1 MPEVSAEASEETVP
15 AEQTDVPSE
24 TEPAEET
31 LPVIDDHDPDPVLTM
46 DNSQVDVS
54 SEGVYPVTYIAQ
66 EPVASYVHYDILEV
80 DEF

>member
-1 MPEVSAEASEETVP
+1 MPEVSAEASEETL
-15 AEQTDVPSE
+15 S
-24 TEPAEET
+24 
-31 LPVIDDHDPDPVLTM
+31 VIDDHDPDPVLTM

-80 DEF
+80 DEFWYNELKSETSGGAYVRL